1 MIRRLIVALLMM
13 LLAVIEQTAF
23 AQQFPSRAVHFV
35 VPYPPGGAF
44 DLMIRTLA
52 DPLSERW
59 GQPVI
64 VDNRPGGGTII
75 GTDIV
80 ARATADGH
88 TMLITGPALIINPS
102 LRPKLPY
109 DAFKNFVP
117 VTLVARSPL
126 VLVVNASFAATSLR
140 ELLDDARAHPRQLS
154 YASVGPGTIQHV
166 VGEMLNIDAKVDM
179 VYAPFPGGVPALTAL
194 LGNHVGLAIVNYS
207 EVTQH
212 LAAGTL
218 RALAVAS
225 AERFERLPQVPTLV
239 ESGFKDMQWDVWIG
253 VVAPAGTPTAAIA
266 RIQSDLAYALKL
278 PSVRDKL
285 ALQGLSPVGS
295 TPEAFG
301 DEMRKQSA
309 SFASVVKAAGIKVD

>member
-1 MIRRLIVALLMM
+1 MIRKLIVTLLTI
-13 LLAVIEQTAF
+13 LPAVIGQTAF
-23 AQQFPSRAVHFV
+23 AQQFPSKPIHFV

-52 DPLSERW
+52 EPLSERW

-64 VDNRPGGGTII
+64 VDNRPGGSTII
-75 GTDIV
+75 GTEIV
-80 ARATADGH
+80 SRAPADGH
-88 TMLITGPALIINPS
+88 TMLITGPTLIINPS
-102 LRPKLPY
+102 LRSKLPY
-109 DAFKNFVP
+109 DAFKNFAP

-126 VLVVNASFAATSLR
+126 VLVVNAASATTSMS
-140 ELLDDARAHPRQLS
+140 ELLSDARAHPRGVS
-154 YASVGPGTIQHV
+154 YASIGPGSIQHV
-166 VGEMLNIDAKVDM
+166 IGETLNIEAKVDM
-179 VYAPFPGGVPALTAL
+179 VYAPFSGGVPALTAL
-194 LGNHVGLAIVNYS
+194 LGNHVRLAIVNYS

-225 AERFERLPQVPTLV
+225 AERFERLPQIPTLI

-253 VVAPAGTPTAAIA
+253 IVAPAGTPTAAVV
-266 RIQSDLAYALKL
+266 RIQLDLAYALKL

-301 DEMRKQSA
+301 YEMRKQSA
-309 SFASVVKAAGIKVD
+309 SFASVVKTSGIKVD

>member
-1 MIRRLIVALLMM
+1 MIRGLTVPLMM
-13 LLAVIEQTAF
+13 ILSVVTGQTAF
-23 AQQFPSRAVHFV
+23 AQQFPSKPVHFV

-52 DPLSERW
+52 EPLSERW

-64 VDNRPGGGTII
+64 VDNRPGGSTII
-75 GTDIV
+75 GTEIV
-80 ARATADGH
+80 SRAPADGH

-102 LRPKLPY
+102 LRSKLPY
-109 DAFKNFVP
+109 DAFKNFAP

-126 VLVVNASFAATSLR
+126 VLVVNAASATTSMR
-140 ELLDDARAHPRQLS
+140 ELLSDARARPRGVS
-154 YASVGPGTIQHV
+154 YASIGPGSIQHV
-166 VGEMLNIDAKVDM
+166 IGETLNNAAKVEM

-225 AERFERLPQVPTLV
+225 AERFDRLPNVPTLI

-253 VVAPAGTPTAAIA
+253 IVAPAGTPTGAVV
-266 RIQSDLAYALKL
+266 RIQSDLVYALKL

-309 SFASVVKAAGIKVD
+309 SFTSFVKTSGIKVD

>member
-1 MIRRLIVALLMM
+1 MIRGLVVALLMN
-13 LLAVIEQTAF
+13 LLALVAQTAA
-23 AQQFPSRAVHFV
+23 AQQFPSKPVHFV

-52 DPLSERW
+52 EPLSERW
-59 GQPVI
+59 GHPVI
-64 VDNRPGGGTII
+64 VDNRPGGSTII
-75 GTDIV
+75 GTEIV
-80 ARATADGH
+80 SRAAADGH
-88 TMLITGPALIINPS
+88 TMLVTGPALVINPS
-102 LRPKLPY
+102 LRSKLPY

-126 VLVVNASFAATSLR
+126 VLVVNAASATTSVR
-140 ELLDDARAHPRQLS
+140 ELLADARARPRQLS
-154 YASVGPGTIQHV
+154 YASIGPGSIQHV
-166 VGEMLNIDAKVDM
+166 IGETLNIEAKVDM
-179 VYAPFPGGVPALTAL
+179 VYAPFPGGLPALTAL
-194 LGNHVGLAIVNYS
+194 LGNHVGLVIANYS

-225 AERFERLPQVPTLV
+225 AERFERLPQVPTLI

-253 VVAPAGTPTAAIA
+253 IVAPAGTPTAAIA
-266 RIQSDLAYALKL
+266 RIQSDLSYALKL

-285 ALQGLSPVGS
+285 ALQGLSPVSS

-301 DEMRKQSA
+301 DEMRRQSA
-309 SFASVVKAAGIKVD
+309 SFATVVRAVGIKVD